1 MIPHD
6 TLLRLAEENEKETLG
21 CTNPKCLAC
30 SPQKITAAAL
40 RFAAHEMTRGNSA
53 IAANGRWEM
62 DSINLRAELE
72 RAVGEVGE

>member
-1 MIPHD
+1 
-6 TLLRLAEENEKETLG
+6 
-21 CTNPKCLAC
+21 
-30 SPQKITAAAL
+30 
-40 RFAAHEMTRGNSA
+40 MTRGNSA